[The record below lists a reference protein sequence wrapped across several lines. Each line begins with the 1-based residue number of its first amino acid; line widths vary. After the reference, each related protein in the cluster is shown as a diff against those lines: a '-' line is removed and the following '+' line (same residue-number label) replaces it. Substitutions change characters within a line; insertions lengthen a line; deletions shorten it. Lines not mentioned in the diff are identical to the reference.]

1 MSGDKTS
8 YGTLIISSL
17 RDFQKTFPDM
27 TFGEIM
33 YSFLRQ
39 NNLAGKTLKDIREL
53 SDESIYE
60 SIEKSIKFEQEEA
73 TNQE

>member
-39 NNLAGKTLKDIREL
+39 NQLMGKTLKDIREL

-73 TNQE
+73 INQE